1 MQIRLRNIRIC
12 KTSITITFGVMV
24 LEVDRLTMIL
34 VPHKVKQLFKPIL
47 TMLKA
52 TYRILQLLFLLLEQV
67 KELHRQLNGQLLLL
81 RLDKVQRQ

>member
-1 MQIRLRNIRIC
+1 
-12 KTSITITFGVMV
+12 MV

-52 TYRILQLLFLLLEQV
+52 TYRILQLLFSQLEQV

-81 RLDKVQRQ
+81 RLGKEQKQ

>member
-1 MQIRLRNIRIC
+1 
-12 KTSITITFGVMV
+12 MV

-34 VPHKVKQLFKPIL
+34 ILLKVRQPFKPTL

-52 TYRILQLLFLLLEQV
+52 MYRILQLLFSLLEQG
-67 KELHRQLNGQLLLL
+67 KELDRQLNGQLLLL